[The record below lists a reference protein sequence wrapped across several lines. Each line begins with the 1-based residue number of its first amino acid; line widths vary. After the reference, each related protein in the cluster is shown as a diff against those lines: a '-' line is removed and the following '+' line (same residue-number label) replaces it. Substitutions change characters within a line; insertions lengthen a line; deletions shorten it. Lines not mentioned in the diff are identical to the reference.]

1 MHAYARCAERIKAT
15 NACLLACNELGHELA
30 RILGVILDDL
40 DPRAAGQGSPGA
52 PSDAEA
58 TCMGG
63 SALQVHA
70 SPVV

>member
-52 PSDAEA
+52 PSDAEHGRQRA
-58 TCMGG
+58 AGTRIPG
-63 SALQVHA
+63 SLV
-70 SPVV
+70 